1 MSSLPPQRMGPG
13 GLRGGGAGPGG
24 RGPGQQGGQRN
35 LTPAQGALEA
45 ERRLGLPCYYA
56 GQRVKAVVGCV
67 ACQFQINNRA
77 VLPTCPQCGEIV
89 WAYLGDGPR
98 PIPEGEEPIAPT
110 TEETSAPVSV
120 QDGVSIGG
128 DAPPVTVQEG
138 IKLD

>member
-1 MSSLPPQRMGPG
+1 MSSLPPQRMGSG
-13 GLRGGGAGPGG
+13 GLRGGGGPGG
-24 RGPGQQGGQRN
+24 RGPGQQGAGQRN
-35 LTPAQGALEA
+35 ITPAQGAQEA

-56 GQRVKAVVGCV
+56 GQRVKAMVGCV

-77 VLPTCPQCGEIV
+77 ALPTCPQCGEII

-98 PIPEGEEPIAPT
+98 PIPEGEEPVVTAANDAA
-110 TEETSAPVSV
+110 APVTV

-128 DAPPVTVQEG
+128 DAPPVVVEEG